1 MKIRT
6 EDQTYGWVAV
16 DDDRYDGPGSNIGA
30 GRTERE
36 ALEDLF
42 EQLECDFSY
51 DLESVRAARASLNQ
65 EVTRT

>member
-6 EDQTYGWVAV
+6 ENQTYGWVAV
-16 DDDRYDGPGSNIGA
+16 DDDRYDGPGSHIGA

-36 ALEDLF
+36 ALEDLL

-51 DLESVRAARASLNQ
+51 DLEAVRAARSSHNQ
-65 EVTRT
+65 EVGRK